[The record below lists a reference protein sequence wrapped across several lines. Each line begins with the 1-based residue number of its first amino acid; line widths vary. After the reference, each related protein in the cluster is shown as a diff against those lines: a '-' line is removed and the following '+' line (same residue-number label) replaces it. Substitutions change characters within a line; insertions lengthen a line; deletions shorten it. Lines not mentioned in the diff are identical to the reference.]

1 MAISNTT
8 EHLTIDLT
16 PEIKTALERKA
27 KGQDMKIYIQGIIKK
42 QAFRPS
48 LDESLAPVRA
58 EFEAGGMSEE
68 DLDRFMNPVRNA
80 AFEDKQAK

>member
-16 PEIKTALERKA
+16 PDIKTALERKA
-27 KGQDMKIYIQGIIKK
+27 KGQDMKMYIQGIIKK

-48 LDESLAPVRA
+48 LDESLIPVRA
-58 EFEAGGMSEE
+58 EFEASGMSEE
-68 DLDRFMNPVRNA
+68 DLDLFMNPVRNA